1 MAESMYDEMPL
12 EGDADEDG
20 DSAEAEA
27 DEPAGLD
34 EQFEMH
40 AKDAGFDSPE
50 KAEAL
55 KMAIERCVELR
66 EQKMY
71 EPESEAEAGDE
82 AEEPEV

>member
-1 MAESMYDEMPL
+1 MAAESMYDEMPL
-12 EGDADEDG
+12 GDEMDDDGDTAADEK
-20 DSAEAEA
+20 
-27 DEPAGLD
+27 DEPEALD

-50 KAEAL
+50 KAQAL

-66 EQKMY
+66 EQKSY
-71 EPESEAEAGDE
+71 EPEAGEGDE